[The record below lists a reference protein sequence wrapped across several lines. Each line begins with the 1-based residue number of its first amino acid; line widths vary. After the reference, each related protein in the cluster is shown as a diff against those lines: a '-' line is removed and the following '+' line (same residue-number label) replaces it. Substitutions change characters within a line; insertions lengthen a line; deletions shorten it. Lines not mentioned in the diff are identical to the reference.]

1 MHSSDPR
8 GDTGNRSAV
17 LSSAA
22 PLVRD
27 LASYAGRKGLKAI
40 LLVFTGVL
48 VEGVGIVLLIPL
60 LAVVMGSISLAGPL
74 QKASSRLFALVSAG
88 TQFTKLLTLVAV
100 FVSLLV
106 ARAVIVTLR
115 DVEITRLDAG
125 FIRQVRSRLTHRLAA
140 AEWHVVAR
148 LRHSRI
154 THMMSADIARLSMA
168 TSLLLRDSAVAVMLA
183 SQIGIAIYLSPALAC
198 FAITSLLVGVAA
210 LVPLL
215 RRARRFGQRVTDANL
230 SLINDVGQFLGA
242 LKLAKSQNLERSF
255 TREFDT
261 TMDGLTALS
270 IHYVRR
276 GTLTRNAV
284 ATFAGIV
291 VAIALIVGASAM
303 HVPVTVLV
311 ALVVV
316 FVRING
322 PATQLN
328 IDFQHFVEALPAYE
342 KIRQL
347 EAELV
352 SAGEEFQAAPIQA
365 APAGRIELRNV
376 TFHHQA
382 SEEDTSRVAGV
393 RSLDVTIEEG
403 SVLGV
408 TGPSGSGKTTF
419 ADLLVGLYPPQAG
432 EVLVGGVALK
442 GAVVP
447 AWRNVIS
454 YVTQDSFLFYDT
466 IRQNLVWGSGGHDD
480 VALWAA
486 LDVAGVGDFVR
497 RTSQGLDTMVGERG
511 SLLSGGERQ
520 RISLARALLRRPR
533 LLVLDEATNAVDVEA
548 EKEILERLVRL
559 EPRPTIVII
568 AHRPESL
575 RLCGRLLVFSQGTA
589 VIDDNAAGVAARLN
603 QISRS
608 AAGSRVAQSASS

>member
-1 MHSSDPR
+1 MESSPLPEST
-8 GDTGNRSAV
+8 GDGGAM
-17 LSSAA
+17 LSSAT
-22 PLVRD
+22 PLLRD
-27 LASYAGRKGLKAI
+27 LASYAGRRGFNAVLFV
-40 LLVFTGVL
+40 LLGAL

-60 LAVVMGSISLAGPL
+60 LTVVIGTPSFAGAL
-74 QKASSRLFALVSAG
+74 QGASARLFVLVSAE
-88 TQFTKLLTLVAV
+88 TRFTKLLVLVAI
-100 FVSLLV
+100 FVALLV
-106 ARAVIVTLR
+106 ARAAIVTLR
-115 DVEITRLDAG
+115 DVALTRLDQG
-125 FIRQVRSRLTHRLAA
+125 FIRQVRSQLTHRLAA

-148 LRHSRI
+148 LRHSRV
-154 THMMSADIARLSMA
+154 THMMSADIERLSTA
-168 TSLLLRDSAVAVMLA
+168 TSLVLRDSAVVVMLV
-183 SQIGIAIYLSPALAC
+183 SQIGIAIYLSPALAS
-198 FAITSLLVGVAA
+198 FAIASVLIGSAA

-215 RRARRFGQRVTDANL
+215 RRARRFGHLVTDANL
-230 SLINDVGQFLGA
+230 SLINDIGQFLGA
-242 LKLAKSQNLERSF
+242 LKLAKSQNLERVF
-255 TREFDT
+255 TREFDA

-270 IHYVRR
+270 IHYIRR

-291 VAIALIVGASAM
+291 GAVAVIVGDSVM
-303 HVPVTVLV
+303 DVPVAVLI
-311 ALVVV
+311 ALVVI
-316 FVRING
+316 FSRIHG

-328 IDFQHFVEALPAYE
+328 VDFQRFVEALPAYE

-347 EAELV
+347 EAEL
-352 SAGEEFQAAPIQA
+352 AFAREEAHVIPIHA
-365 APAGRIELRNV
+365 APAGRIEFRGV
-376 TFHHQA
+376 TFLHEESG
-382 SEEDTSRVAGV
+382 SEVSLAAGI
-393 RSLDVTIEEG
+393 RLLDVSIEEG

-432 EVLVGGVALK
+432 EISVGDVALK

-466 IRQNLVWGSGGHDD
+466 IRHNLTWGGGGHDD

-497 RTSQGLDTMVGERG
+497 HTSHGLDTVVGERG

-520 RISLARALLRRPR
+520 RISLARALLRRPK

-548 EKEILERLVRL
+548 ESEILERLVHL
-559 EPRPTIVII
+559 KPRPTIVII
-568 AHRPESL
+568 AHRSESL
-575 RLCGRLLVFSQGTA
+575 RHCGRLLVFSEGTA
-589 VIDDNAAGVAARLN
+589 VTDDNAAGIAARLN

-608 AAGSRVAQSASS
+608 AAASRVAQSANS